1 MRSFCLFLGHGNRMT
16 TAGRVSLALSV
27 STPFALA
34 IAGGM
39 WMGIPRQFFAF
50 PIYMFLVAGS
60 SLIIWSIGSVLGRR
74 AGVSLITRVS
84 GELPGVGR
92 ISRKKQKWIG
102 LEDF

>member
-1 MRSFCLFLGHGNRMT
+1 MRSFCLFLGHGNRLTM
-16 TAGRVSLALSV
+16 AGWVSLVLSV
-27 STPFALA
+27 STPLALA

-39 WMGIPRQFFAF
+39 WMGTPHQFFAF

-60 SLIIWSIGSVLGRR
+60 SLIIWSTGSVLGRR

-92 ISRKKQKWIG
+92 ISRKKQKGIG